1 MMSRNSAARL
11 LLFFFTAG
19 LLAGCEDPPVEE
31 VIRPVLATKVGDI
44 EGFRRDRF
52 PGRAKAKEETNLS
65 FRVFGPVIT
74 RAVDVGDRVKKGDL
88 IAQIDPTDYEV
99 ALENMKGRL
108 DKAKADNVF
117 AKGEF
122 NRAKRIFKEDP
133 GAVSETYVEQRRME
147 QNATAAEIRTLTANV
162 ERARLDLSY
171 TTLQAPFD
179 GTIVATYVEAFE
191 YVKAQQPIVRL
202 VDKSQVEMV
211 IDVPEGLITLAP
223 FVEKITVVFDP
234 YPDIE
239 LEATIQEIGRE
250 ATEATRTYPVTLV
263 MDQPDGKEILPG
275 MAGIAT
281 GYARLPDDPTEAIK
295 VPTHAVASDQ
305 SGQPYVWVLKP
316 ESEPPEGRSITRVK
330 AIAEKREVQT
340 GRITGAGML
349 IKSGLEAGEWVATAG
364 LYTLRDGQEVY
375 LQPTHG
381 EKRS

>member
-1 MMSRNSAARL
+1 MPSDCSKGLLAL
-11 LLFFFTAG
+11 LLAAG
-19 LLAGCEDPPVEE
+19 LLAGCEEPPVEE
-31 VIRPVLATKVGDI
+31 PIRPVLATKVGDV

-74 RAVDVGDRVKKGDL
+74 RNVDVGDVVTRGDV
-88 IAQIDPTDYEV
+88 IARIDPTDYEV

-117 AKGEF
+117 AKGEYQ
-122 NRAKRIFKEDP
+122 RAVKIRKEDP
-133 GAVSETYVEQRRME
+133 GAVSDTYVDQRQME
-147 QNATAAEIRTLTANV
+147 RDATAAEIRTLTASV
-162 ERARLDLSY
+162 ERAALDLSY

-179 GTIVATYVEAFE
+179 GTIVATYIEAFE

-202 VDKSQVEMV
+202 LDKSQVEMV

-223 FVEKITVVFDP
+223 FVEKISVVFDP
-234 YPDIE
+234 YPDLEIE
-239 LEATIQEIGRE
+239 AKIQEIGKE
-250 ATEATRTYPVTLV
+250 ATETTRTYPVTLV
-263 MDQPDGKEILPG
+263 MDQPDGATILPG

-305 SGQPYVWVLKP
+305 SGEQFVWVLKP

-330 AIAEKREVQT
+330 AVAEKRKVET
-340 GRITGAGML
+340 GNITDAGML
-349 IKSGLEAGEWVATAG
+349 IKSGLETGEWVATAG
-364 LYTLRDGQEVY
+364 LYTLRDGQVVY
-375 LQPTHG
+375 LQPTYG